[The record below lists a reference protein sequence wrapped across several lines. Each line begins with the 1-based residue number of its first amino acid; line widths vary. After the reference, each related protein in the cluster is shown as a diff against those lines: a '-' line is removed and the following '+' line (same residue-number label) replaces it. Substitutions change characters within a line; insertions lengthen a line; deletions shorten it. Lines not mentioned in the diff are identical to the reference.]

1 MINLI
6 VYPLFVANQS
16 ANQSTNQPP
25 KRQSSPCS
33 VSDCAASF
41 VLVFAKMSD
50 SEAEIDTEATTATP
64 PSQSAE
70 SERQF
75 SRAKRVQT
83 PWRSRMG
90 FKSMQATLCLK
101 AWYQNDDLFT
111 ECKTV
116 GDYRFSR

>member
-1 MINLI
+1 M
-6 VYPLFVANQS
+6 Y
-16 ANQSTNQPP
+16 
-25 KRQSSPCS
+25 KRQ

-41 VLVFAKMSD
+41 VLVFAKIID
-50 SEAEIDTEATTATP
+50 SEAEIETEATTTTP
-64 PSQSAE
+64 PSHLAE

-75 SRAKRVQT
+75 SGAKRVQT

-101 AWYQNDDLFT
+101 AWYQNDDLFA

-116 GDYRFSR
+116 RD

>member
-1 MINLI
+1 M
-6 VYPLFVANQS
+6 ANQS

-50 SEAEIDTEATTATP
+50 SEAEIETEATTATP

-83 PWRSRMG
+83 PWRRRMG
-90 FKSMQATLCLK
+90 F
-101 AWYQNDDLFT
+101 
-111 ECKTV
+111 
-116 GDYRFSR
+116 

>member
-1 MINLI
+1 MW
-6 VYPLFVANQS
+6 QT
-16 ANQSTNQPP
+16 NQSTNQPP
-25 KRQSSPCS
+25 KLHASSFS

-50 SEAEIDTEATTATP
+50 SDAEIETEATTATP
-64 PSQSAE
+64 PSQSVE

-101 AWYQNDDLFT
+101 AWYHNDDLFA

-116 GDYRFSR
+116 RD

>member
-50 SEAEIDTEATTATP
+50 SEAEIETEATTATP
-64 PSQSAE
+64 PSHSAE

-83 PWRSRMG
+83 PWCSRMG

-101 AWYQNDDLFT
+101 SWYQNDDLFT

-116 GDYRFSR
+116 GDSRFSR